1 MRTQD
6 GPACSVL
13 GGPFSHNVFLLVV
26 VDRRNETRLRLLRWS
41 IERPKT
47 EAVRLGTT
55 GKHDALK
62 RHISSGE
69 SVERIFQHSGIWLD
83 SFSHGGFLD
92 IGSEDQIGHLTKRR
106 KCLCRA
112 LAVHEIDADVRGS
125 GLSPI
130 GWRGSACS
138 CGDSPSWVLCD
149 GIDDTSTKDAIGA
162 GDQDLAF
169 WDGCFRSSGHRKV
182 SFQFELIKPSAEP
195 KSRPLN
201 DPNPN

>member
-6 GPACSVL
+6 SPACSVL

-26 VDRRNETRLRLLRWS
+26 VDRRNETWLRLLRWS

-62 RHISSGE
+62 RHIASGE

-92 IGSEDQIGHLTKRR
+92 IGSEDQIAHLIKTQKI
-106 KCLCRA
+106 LFLG
-112 LAVHEIDADVRGS
+112 LAVRDRTDAVRWG
-125 GLSPI
+125 G
-130 GWRGSACS
+130 
-138 CGDSPSWVLCD
+138 
-149 GIDDTSTKDAIGA
+149 
-162 GDQDLAF
+162 
-169 WDGCFRSSGHRKV
+169 
-182 SFQFELIKPSAEP
+182 
-195 KSRPLN
+195 
-201 DPNPN
+201 

>member
-26 VDRRNETRLRLLRWS
+26 MDRRNEPWLRLSRWR
-41 IERPKT
+41 IEGPKT

-62 RHISSGE
+62 RHIASGE

-92 IGSEDQIGHLTKRR
+92 IGSEDQIGHLIKRR

-130 GWRGSACS
+130 GWRGSARS
-138 CGDSPSWVLCD
+138 CGDSPSWALCD
-149 GIDDTSTKDAIGA
+149 VADATCANATTGTSSR
-162 GDQDLAF
+162 DLPLR
-169 WDGCFRSSGHRKV
+169 DRG
-182 SFQFELIKPSAEP
+182 FQ
-195 KSRPLN
+195 RT
-201 DPNPN
+201 